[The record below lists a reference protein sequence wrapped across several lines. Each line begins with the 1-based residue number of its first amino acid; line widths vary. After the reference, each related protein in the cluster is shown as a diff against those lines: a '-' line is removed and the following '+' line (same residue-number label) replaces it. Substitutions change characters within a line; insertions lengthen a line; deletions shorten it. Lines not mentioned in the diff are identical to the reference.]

1 MSPHLPIASGTI
13 ATNAADLYYE
23 VAGAGS
29 PVVFI
34 HAGIADRRM
43 WDKQFLPFAV
53 RHRAIRY
60 DQRGYGLT
68 VARPVPHSHLRDLA
82 VLLDFLEVERAHL
95 VGCSKGGRLALDFA
109 LAHPARVHGLV
120 LVNAGAPDLASSGE
134 KPPQWDE
141 AVAAFAAGDLE
152 RTNELEIQ
160 VWIDGRWRTPDQVD
174 PLVRVLAL
182 DMNRIALANEA
193 AGLGEEEPPPDAA
206 GRLTELQSPLLAI
219 ASDLDDPDFIRAA
232 EFIARFVP
240 GGRAVTLK
248 GAAHLPS
255 MEQPEEFNRVVLG
268 FLEHLDAS
276 PPAAPA
282 WPATP

>member
-1 MSPHLPIASGTI
+1 MSTDLPIASGTVL
-13 ATNAADLYYE
+13 TNSAALYYE

-43 WDKQFLPFAV
+43 WDQQFPAFAT

-68 VARPVPHSHLRDLA
+68 VAQPVPHSHLRDLA

-95 VGCSKGGRLALDFA
+95 VGCSKGGRLALDYA
-109 LAHPARVHGLV
+109 LAQPARVHGLV
-120 LVNAGAPDLASSGE
+120 LVNAGAPGLASSGAQ
-134 KPPQWDE
+134 PPQWDE
-141 AVAAFAAGDLE
+141 AVAAFATGDLD

-174 PLVRVLAL
+174 PRVRALAL

-193 AGLGEEEPPPDAA
+193 AGLGDEEAAPDAA
-206 GRLTELQSPLLAI
+206 GRLAELQCPLLAI

-232 EFIARFVP
+232 EYIARFAP
-240 GGRAVTLK
+240 GGRAVTIH

-255 MEQPEEFNRVVLG
+255 MEQPDEFNRVVLS
-268 FLEHLDAS
+268 FLEYLDA
-276 PPAAPA
+276 PPPM
-282 WPATP
+282 PTG

>member
-1 MSPHLPIASGTI
+1 MTPEIPVASGTI

-23 VAGAGS
+23 VAGTGS

-43 WDKQFLPFAV
+43 WDKQFLPFAT

-68 VARPVPHSHLRDLA
+68 VAQPVPHSHLHDLG
-82 VLLDFLEVERAHL
+82 VLLDYLEGDRAHL

-120 LVNAGAPDLASSGE
+120 LVNAGAPGLASSGE
-134 KPPQWDE
+134 QMPQWDE

-174 PLVRVLAL
+174 PLVRALAL

-193 AGLGEEEPPPDAA
+193 AGLGQEEPTPDAS
-206 GRLTELQSPLLAI
+206 GRLAELQGPLLAI
-219 ASDLDDPDFIRAA
+219 ASDLDHPDFIRAA
-232 EFIARFVP
+232 EYVAKFVP
-240 GGRAVTLK
+240 GGRAVTIN

-255 MEQPEEFNRVVLG
+255 LEQPEEFNRIVSS
-268 FLEHLDAS
+268 FLEYLDAP

-282 WPATP
+282 